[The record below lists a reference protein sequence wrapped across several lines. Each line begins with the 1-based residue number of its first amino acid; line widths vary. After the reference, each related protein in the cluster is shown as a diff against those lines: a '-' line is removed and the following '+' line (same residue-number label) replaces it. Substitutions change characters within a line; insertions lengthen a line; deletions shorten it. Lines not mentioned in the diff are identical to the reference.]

1 MRRMLLSALA
11 AALPLLASASVR
23 AQTAPAFPDRPIRM
37 VVPYAPGGA
46 ADTSARLLIG
56 PMGEFLGQTITIENR
71 TGGGGTIGAA
81 AVAQARAD
89 GYTLLGDASAHTV
102 NHALVRNLP
111 FDYARDFAPV
121 SRLASFPLIFLVSS
135 GEAAPDLA
143 AYMAAARARSGRI
156 AYSSAGV
163 GSAAHLAGF
172 LFAQRA
178 GIEATHVAYRGGSQG
193 AQALAS
199 GDTQYMLAST
209 PAAIGLVQAGRLRV
223 LAVAGA
229 TRLAAHP
236 NTPTLAEAAPPG
248 FDFAE
253 WTGLWAPAGTPEPV
267 LDRLAA
273 AVAHAMA
280 RPEVQARFTELGVDA
295 GSYLA
300 RADFA
305 RYVAEQRALMTRLTT
320 EAGIRPE

>member
-1 MRRMLLSALA
+1 MLRMLFAAVMGALLPGSAMPLA
-11 AALPLLASASVR
+11 AQP
-23 AQTAPAFPDRPIRM
+23 APAFPDRPIRM
-37 VVPYAPGGA
+37 IVPYAPGGA
-46 ADTSARLLIG
+46 ADTSARLLVG
-56 PMGEFLGQTITIENR
+56 PMSEFLGQTITIENR
-71 TGGGGTIGAA
+71 TGGGGSIGAA
-81 AVAQARAD
+81 AVAQARPD

-102 NHALVRNLP
+102 NHALIRNLP

-135 GEAAPDLA
+135 ADGAPDLRA
-143 AYMAAARARSGRI
+143 FIVAARARGGRN

-172 LFAQRA
+172 LFAESM

-199 GDTQYMLAST
+199 GDTQFMLAST
-209 PAAIGLVQAGRLRV
+209 PAAIGLVQAGRLRA

-229 TRLAAHP
+229 GRLPAHP
-236 NTPTLAEAAPPG
+236 NVPTLAEASPPG
-248 FDFAE
+248 FEMAE
-253 WTGLWAPAGTPEPV
+253 WAGLWAPAGTPEPV

-273 AVAHAMA
+273 AVAHGMA
-280 RPEVQARFTELGVDA
+280 RPEVQARFIELGVDTN
-295 GSYLA
+295 SYLTRTA
-300 RADFA
+300 FA
-305 RYVAEQRALMTRLTT
+305 RYVAEQRTLMTRLTS